1 MKGQVALKGKPK
13 RLAVLDYGLFEVHAG
28 PRTIGICGYLIE
40 TDADERILIDTGL
53 PGDRDPAR
61 INQLAREIA
70 GLERIDHLVITHF
83 DLDHFGGAADLSKL
97 IPIGTVYDNGGA
109 LAERLKKLHDA

>member
-53 PGDRDPAR
+53 PAKY
-61 INQLAREIA
+61 A
-70 GLERIDHLVITHF
+70 
-83 DLDHFGGAADLSKL
+83 
-97 IPIGTVYDNGGA
+97 
-109 LAERLKKLHDA
+109 